1 MNIKVKI
8 SLLLIMV
15 MGISCEDYLRE
26 EPPTF
31 IQASDYW
38 KTASDARTGVNGV
51 YQQLNDVHNRFWVAI
66 DLFTDDIVSRKQGG
80 NYFNPFG
87 EHNVTASAPLFEQ
100 FELYSGWWKGIGR
113 ANNVLKYV
121 PTIEM
126 EAVEKNQI
134 LGEARAL
141 RALYY
146 FNLVRTYGDVPMM
159 TEPSITAVDFNK
171 PRVSPD
177 RIYDEII
184 IPDLKYAEEFCR
196 NSLHDGHIT
205 KWTAK
210 LILADVYMTRAGW
223 RRTSQGEVVQ
233 GDASNW
239 ALARDKAKEIIDF
252 SPHSLNLAPKVNGKN
267 ITPAYGV
274 AWLDD
279 DPFTPESML
288 ELSYV
293 QVADLGNWMS
303 RESNPSSTGAGY
315 WGANANAQPLLA
327 EGIPGNLRDHTD
339 ENPDGLFFKGS
350 PPSQGQQIP
359 TPDLYDAFEP
369 GDKRRDFSL
378 MTRYITSSGKN
389 YLCQPTF
396 RKFIDIAYYLGEK
409 GTSFQYTNSNL
420 ILYRFADALL
430 IYAEAQNEADGAPN
444 TAAYTAVNRLRK
456 RAFEVTDN
464 SKDLAG
470 LSQDAFRKAIW
481 KERRTELNAEFKR
494 KFDLIR
500 TNQLK
505 IETTNITLKWTAT
518 QGSLTDYE
526 NCYTYFLENRPAWP
540 DREWLWPIP
549 QSEFDLNKKNGWI
562 QNKGY

>member
-31 IQASDYW
+31 ISASNFW

-51 YQQLNDVHNRFWVAI
+51 YQKLNDAHNRWWVVV
-66 DLFTDDIVSRKQGG
+66 DLFTDDIVSRTNGG

-87 EHNVTASAPLFEQ
+87 EHTVTASTPVFEQ
-100 FELYSGWWKGIGR
+100 FGLYSDWWIGIGR
-113 ANNVLKYV
+113 ANTVLKFV
-121 PTIEM
+121 PSITM
-126 EAVEKNQI
+126 DDTEKNKV

-146 FNLVRTYGDVPMM
+146 FNLVRAFGDVPMM
-159 TEPSITAVDFNK
+159 TDVVTTEADFNK
-171 PRVSPD
+171 PRVSPEI
-177 RIYDEII
+177 IYDEVI
-184 IPDLKYAEEFCR
+184 IPDLKFAEEFCR
-196 NSLHDGHIT
+196 DGLHDGHIT

-223 RRTSQGEVVQ
+223 RRTSQGELVQ
-233 GDASNW
+233 GDAANW
-239 ALARDKAKEIIDF
+239 ALARDKAKEIIDN
-252 SPHSLNLAPKVNGKN
+252 SPHTLNTVAKVNGKN

-279 DPFTPESML
+279 NPFTPESML

-293 QVADLGNWMS
+293 QVAGLGNWMS
-303 RESNPSSTGAGY
+303 RESNPNSTASGY
-315 WGANANAQPLLA
+315 WGANANAQPLLG
-327 EGIPGNLRDHTD
+327 EGIPGNLRA
-339 ENPDGLFFKGS
+339 ESPSNPDGLFFKGS
-350 PPSQGQQIP
+350 PPSQGQEIP
-359 TPDLYDAFEP
+359 TPDLYDAFEA

-378 MTRYITSSGKN
+378 MTRYITPSGRN

-396 RKFIDIAYYLGEK
+396 RKFIDIAYYLGEE
-409 GTSFQYTNSNL
+409 GTSFQYTTSNL

-430 IYAEAQNEADGAPN
+430 IYAEAQNEADGTPN
-444 TAAYTAVNRLRK
+444 AAAYTAINRIRR
-456 RAFEVTDN
+456 RAFEVTD
-464 SKDLAG
+464 SSRDLAG

-481 KERRTELNAEFKR
+481 KERRVELNAEFKR

-500 TNQLK
+500 TNQLVT
-505 IETTNITLKWTAT
+505 ETTNINLNWTAA
-518 QGSLTDYE
+518 QGSKSNYV
-526 NCYTYFLENRPAWP
+526 NCYTPFYSTRPAWP